1 MAPRRFPHP
10 AAFGLV
16 ALLAGC
22 ATPTVAP
29 DVDAAGMPNVEVAL
43 QRSLDRVD
51 RTMGQLGQYGSAG
64 QPRPVAPAELQRL
77 VSLTWSGP
85 LDEGVRT
92 LADRIGYRFA
102 VTSPSRTGPVQVA
115 VNMADVPAIELL
127 QALGNAAGASA
138 TVMVDPDRHL
148 VEVQY
153 HA

>member
-10 AAFGLV
+10 AAFGLL

-22 ATPTVAP
+22 AAPTVAP

-51 RTMGQLGQYGSAG
+51 RTMGQLGQYGSTD
-64 QPRPVAPAELQRL
+64 PLRPVAPAELQRL
-77 VSLTWSGP
+77 VSLAWSGP
-85 LDEGVRT
+85 LDEGVKT
-92 LADRIGYRFA
+92 LADRIGYRFV
-102 VTSPSRTGPVQVA
+102 VTAPSRTGPVQVA
-115 VNMADVPAIELL
+115 VNMTNVPAIDLL
-127 QALGNAAGASA
+127 QAFGNAAGASA
-138 TVMVDPDRHL
+138 TVMVDPDRHQ